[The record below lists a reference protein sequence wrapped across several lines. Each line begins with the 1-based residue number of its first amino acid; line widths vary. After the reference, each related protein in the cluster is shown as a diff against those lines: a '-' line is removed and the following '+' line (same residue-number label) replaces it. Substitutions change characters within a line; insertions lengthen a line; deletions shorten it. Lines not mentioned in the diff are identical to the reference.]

1 LPSATPYATPRT
13 GGARTGT
20 RYIVS
25 KYRVV
30 SKYVTQL
37 DVDYYDDQ
45 GSLVTTISYP
55 TRYLKSVET
64 VLVKIETHASPSPEG
79 SPATNRLGL
88 ARRQSELAPIV

>member
-1 LPSATPYATPRT
+1 VT
-13 GGARTGT
+13 
-20 RYIVS
+20 

-55 TRYLKSVET
+55 TRYLKTVDT
-64 VLVKIETHASPSPEG
+64 VLIKIETLTSPPPEVSTTPVSPG
-79 SPATNRLGL
+79 G